1 MERSSMAEMVS
12 KVLEREEKRRRCT
25 HTHTHTLTILNRLL
39 SSMTA
44 NRQNCSF

>member
-1 MERSSMAEMVS
+1 MERLSMAEMVS
-12 KVLEREEKRRRCT
+12 KVLEGEKKTTLHTYT
-25 HTHTHTLTILNRLL
+25 HALTILNRLL

>member
-12 KVLEREEKRRRCT
+12 KVLEREKKETTLHTYT
-25 HTHTHTLTILNRLL
+25 HEILNRLL

>member
-12 KVLEREEKRRRCT
+12 KVLEREKRRRC
-25 HTHTHTLTILNRLL
+25 THTHTLTILNRLL